1 MTPLKT
7 LLTSSLLSSCLVLA
21 AIPLPGAYLP
31 LASFVYPVMDPE
43 LSSRFGKR
51 RHPVKRAV
59 RHHKGVDL
67 AAPADSPIRAV
78 SGGRVV
84 FADPYAGYGNL
95 IVIMH
100 DKRVTTHYGHCA
112 KIKVKPGQKV
122 KAGQIIGTVGSTG
135 LSTGPHLHFEI
146 RVDGKAKNPLEYI
159 PDLAK
164 GAAG

>member
-1 MTPLKT
+1 M
-7 LLTSSLLSSCLVLA
+7 
-21 AIPLPGAYLP
+21 
-31 LASFVYPVMDPE
+31 
-43 LSSRFGKR
+43 
-51 RHPVKRAV
+51 
-59 RHHKGVDL
+59 
-67 AAPADSPIRAV
+67 
-78 SGGRVV
+78 
-84 FADPYAGYGNL
+84 